1 MSNQFQ
7 PAGVMP
13 TPAMQPAGVMPTPA
27 MQPAP
32 STPTT
37 SYIPEATRQPD
48 YNELMAYYNAS
59 QAVQEARTQP
69 AVHSATQQQPHEIVQ
84 QYVEPSIDFSDA
96 SCTSI
101 TLKLDGESL
110 KILMDANEIFRET
123 IVNMGIKL
131 ASQTPIYKD
140 FFRFKDLRVT
150 SGSAGSANASST
162 DANVTSVASVSSPVV
177 VSNNVSENANPGPTK
192 KKTTGFA
199 TWG

>member
-1 MSNQFQ
+1 MSGTQFQ
-7 PAGVMP
+7 GQLQPQP
-13 TPAMQPAGVMPTPA
+13 QPQPQPAVNQPTLQPA
-27 MQPAP
+27 QPAP
-32 STPTT
+32 QP
-37 SYIPEATRQPD
+37 SYE
-48 YNELMAYYNAS
+48 ELMAFYNNS
-59 QAVQEARTQP
+59 TQSAVATQP
-69 AVHSATQQQPHEIVQ
+69 QQPVHSATQHIQQPEMVK
-84 QYVEPSIDFSDA
+84 QYQEPVVDFSDS

-150 SGSAGSANASST
+150 SGSIGTVTAPVT
-162 DANVTSVASVSSPVV
+162 DSIIGTVTTAASVAAPVV
-177 VSNNVSENANPGPTK
+177 VPNTAASVGAAPAK
-192 KKTTGFA
+192 KKSTGFA

>member
-13 TPAMQPAGVMPTPA
+13 TPAPIMNPTPA
-27 MQPAP
+27 PV
-32 STPTT
+32 
-37 SYIPEATRQPD
+37 SYEALRQPD
-48 YNELMAYYNAS
+48 YNELMAFYNAS
-59 QAVQEARTQP
+59 VNQVAPQVAPQVASQP
-69 AVHSATQQQPHEIVQ
+69 QQPVHSATQNVSQQPHDVVQ
-84 QYVEPSIDFSDA
+84 QYVETQIDFSDA

-150 SGSAGSANASST
+150 SGGAGSANASST
-162 DANVTSVASVSSPVV
+162 DTNVTSVASVSSPVV
-177 VSNNVSENANPGPTK
+177 VSNNVSENANPGPAK
-192 KKTTGFA
+192 KKSTGFA

>member
-1 MSNQFQ
+1 MNGQFQ

-13 TPAMQPAGVMPTPA
+13 TPAPA
-27 MQPAP
+27 MQPTPAP
-32 STPTT
+32 V
-37 SYIPEATRQPD
+37 SYEATRQPD

-59 QAVQEARTQP
+59 QANQEVRVQP
-69 AVHSATQQQPHEIVQ
+69 SVHSATQNASQPQPHEIVQ
-84 QYVEPSIDFSDA
+84 QHVEPSIDFSDA

-131 ASQTPIYKD
+131 ASQTPIYRE

-150 SGSAGSANASST
+150 SGSIGGVNTPVGTGIGSVTDVTTVATVSAPVVVPNTVAGSAPA
-162 DANVTSVASVSSPVV
+162 
-177 VSNNVSENANPGPTK
+177 K
-192 KKTTGFA
+192 KKSTGFT